1 MKTTR
6 RGFFKTA
13 GIGTAASLIGG
24 TAILTPSAFAQTRHA
39 RTMGEFDRGIIQL
52 SQNESGRGP
61 GPRVLEAI
69 RAHTS
74 KRVGRGYAPDYV
86 PELQES
92 IASHFNINSG
102 NVLLASGSTWLLQGA
117 VRAFCNA
124 DKSLVTAGPT
134 FSTSEG
140 TARQIGVPVNLVP
153 LNAGEKK
160 NEMNEKKIRNKK

>member
-13 GIGTAASLIGG
+13 GIGTAAGLIGG

-39 RTMGEFDRGIIQL
+39 TKMGEFDRGIIQL

-69 RAHTS
+69 REHTS

-92 IASHFNINSG
+92 IASRFNIDRS
-102 NVLLASGSTWLLQGA
+102 NVLLAS
-117 VRAFCNA
+117 
-124 DKSLVTAGPT
+124 
-134 FSTSEG
+134 
-140 TARQIGVPVNLVP
+140 
-153 LNAGEKK
+153 
-160 NEMNEKKIRNKK
+160 

>member
-13 GIGTAASLIGG
+13 GISTAAGLIGG

-39 RTMGEFDRGIIQL
+39 MKMGEFDRGIIQL

-69 RAHTS
+69 REHTS

-92 IASHFNINSG
+92 IASHFNINSS
-102 NVLLASGSTWLLQGA
+102 NVLLASGSTWLLQG
-117 VRAFCNA
+117 CC
-124 DKSLVTAGPT
+124 AG
-134 FSTSEG
+134 
-140 TARQIGVPVNLVP
+140 VL
-153 LNAGEKK
+153 
-160 NEMNEKKIRNKK
+160 